1 MKLREDDN
9 VVLSNTKNETRFT
22 INASAK
28 AFKIL
33 SDSLYSRK
41 IEAIVRE
48 LSCNAYDSHV
58 QAGCP
63 DRKFELTL
71 PSVWTPEFVVEDF
84 GVGLDADDIE
94 NIYTSYFTSTKTDS
108 NDVIGALGLGSKTPF
123 SYTNT
128 FNITSRKNGVE
139 YTYNAYINSSG
150 EPAVSLLSSSPT
162 DKCNGVR
169 ISVPVRESDFWQFR
183 TDVVKVISWFH
194 NAPVINNL
202 PDTIDNSNAV
212 RLKELRYFW
221 KHDRYS
227 GDTVTAVMG
236 NVAYVISDVS
246 EKFNAHFNSGESAF
260 ISNNRIFIEF
270 GIGDL
275 DVAASRET
283 ISFDEHTIEV
293 FVSKLKDVITGYTKD
308 IELKLADIDNAVDA
322 VHYVEDSVGMWAFG
336 LFEYKGENLNVH
348 RRAIKIENVDAII
361 LEDKGDKRGDQVR
374 KSNAFL
380 RHSNS
385 NKLQQRLIEYV
396 SLNVTTARNTKFVF
410 VENSPEVSR
419 NAVVKGMVNELDC
432 TSNAPLIVI
441 SVYGKL
447 SDEKIDKLY
456 SMFGEQ
462 RIIRKDFI
470 VEQELHKDRL
480 TEARNEARRL
490 KALALASG
498 NVVTETAPRIEKT
511 KIRAHVYKVDLSTEF
526 SIKYEAL
533 HDDDGEFDISLLDS
547 VDKSK
552 VVLAPIVRSRIDGTT
567 MACSLDGGDVRDVH
581 NMLTCARLYNIEY
594 VIAYKAADRTRNER
608 HLGDILT
615 MSSVLY
621 DNTKFDSNFWVDNS
635 VCSEIK
641 NILWRS
647 IMHDDSLLLELVMSH
662 LDSNT
667 ASIIDRYRSV
677 DEAVHMS
684 YTYINYYPIR
694 KDLERISTKMSDSIG
709 YKIQHVITNT
719 LSEVYPMLNKL
730 ISYSFD
736 DAEVRHYVD
745 AVNAQ
750 NKLKSIA

>member
-150 EPAVSLLSSSPT
+150 EPSVSLLSSSPT

-202 PDTIDNSNAV
+202 IDTIDNSNAV

-246 EKFNAHFNSGESAF
+246 EKFNDHFNSGELAF
-260 ISNNRIFIEF
+260 IENNRIFIEF
-270 GIGDL
+270 DIGDL

-293 FVSKLKDVITGYTKD
+293 FVSKLKDVITLIANSKF
-308 IELKLADIDNAVDA
+308 EQSALKEAYILCNPKLMVEEITNGQLKVDLNSSTIMYSPEDGSTPYAVSDKLSSRMIN
-322 VHYVEDSVGMWAFG
+322 VIKENGVEGASSI
-336 LFEYKGENLNVH
+336 LN
-348 RRAIKIENVDAII
+348 
-361 LEDKGDKRGDQVR
+361 
-374 KSNAFL
+374 FL
-380 RHSNS
+380 
-385 NKLQQRLIEYV
+385 NKLM
-396 SLNVTTARNTKFVF
+396 LNPSYRA
-410 VENSPEVSR
+410 
-419 NAVVKGMVNELDC
+419 VNELYGFLQHNDIKLAENGNFYAWKVVRSDYMDKY
-432 TSNAPLIVI
+432 SNTMLNAVGTRVEVPRNQVDEDSEKTCSFGLHVCAKHYV
-441 SVYGKL
+441 SSYGGG
-447 SDEKIDKLY
+447 DDRVVMVEVNPADVCAIP
-456 SMFGEQ
+456 
-462 RIIRKDFI
+462 KDYNDSKMRCAGYD
-470 VEQELHKDRL
+470 VVKD
-480 TEARNEARRL
+480 
-490 KALALASG
+490 
-498 NVVTETAPRIEKT
+498 VTE
-511 KIRAHVYKVDLSTEF
+511 LFF
-526 SIKYEAL
+526 S
-533 HDDDGEFDISLLDS
+533 
-547 VDKSK
+547 
-552 VVLAPIVRSRIDGTT
+552 
-567 MACSLDGGDVRDVH
+567 
-581 NMLTCARLYNIEY
+581 
-594 VIAYKAADRTRNER
+594 
-608 HLGDILT
+608 
-615 MSSVLY
+615 
-621 DNTKFDSNFWVDNS
+621 
-635 VCSEIK
+635 
-641 NILWRS
+641 
-647 IMHDDSLLLELVMSH
+647 
-662 LDSNT
+662 
-667 ASIIDRYRSV
+667 
-677 DEAVHMS
+677 
-684 YTYINYYPIR
+684 
-694 KDLERISTKMSDSIG
+694 
-709 YKIQHVITNT
+709 
-719 LSEVYPMLNKL
+719 
-730 ISYSFD
+730 
-736 DAEVRHYVD
+736 
-745 AVNAQ
+745 
-750 NKLKSIA
+750 

>member
-58 QAGCP
+58 QAGYP

-139 YTYNAYINSSG
+139 YTYNAYINSAG
-150 EPAVSLLSSSPT
+150 EPSVSLLSSSPT

-236 NVAYVISDVS
+236 NVAYVIPDVS
-246 EKFNAHFNSGESAF
+246 EKFDVHFNTGELAF
-260 ISNNRIFIEF
+260 IENNRIFIEF
-270 GIGDL
+270 DIGDL

-322 VHYVEDSVGMWAFG
+322 VQYVEDSVGMWAFG
-336 LFEYKGENLNVH
+336 LFEYMGENLNVH

-361 LEDKGDKRGDQVR
+361 LEDKGDKRDDQVR
-374 KSNAFL
+374 KSNAFV

-385 NKLQQRLIEYV
+385 NKLQQRLIGYV
-396 SLNVTTARNTKFVF
+396 GLNATTARNMKFVF

-419 NAVVKGMVNELDC
+419 NTVVKGMVNELDC
-432 TSNAPLIVI
+432 IPNTPLIVI

-447 SDEKIDKLY
+447 SDEKIDKLH
-456 SMFGEQ
+456 SMFGER

-470 VEQELHKDRL
+470 VEQELHKGRL

-498 NVVTETAPRIEKT
+498 NVATGTAPRITKT

-552 VVLAPIVRSRIDGTT
+552 VVLAPIVRSEIDGTSI
-567 MACSLDGGDVRDVH
+567 ACSLDDGDVH

-594 VIAYKAADRTRNER
+594 VIAYKAADRKRNER

-615 MSSVLY
+615 MSGVIHNRTNL
-621 DNTKFDSNFWVDNS
+621 DSNFWVDNS

-647 IMHDDSLLLELVMSH
+647 NMHDESLLLELVMSH

-667 ASIIDRYRSV
+667 ASIIDRYRSA
-677 DEAVHMS
+677 DKAVHMS
-684 YTYINYYPIR
+684 YTYINYYQFKR
-694 KDLERISTKMSDSIG
+694 DLERISTKMSDSIR
-709 YKIQHVITNT
+709 YKIKHVIADT

>member
-58 QAGCP
+58 QAGYP

-71 PSVWTPEFVVEDF
+71 PTVWSPEFVVEDF

-169 ISVPVRESDFWQFR
+169 ISVPVRESDFWQFS

-202 PDTIDNSNAV
+202 PDHIDNSNAV

-221 KHDRYS
+221 RHDRYS

-236 NVAYVISDVS
+236 NVAYVIPDVS
-246 EKFNAHFNSGESAF
+246 EKFDAHFNSGELAF

-270 GIGDL
+270 DIGDL

-293 FVSKLKDVITGYTKD
+293 FVSKLKDVITGYTED
-308 IELKLADIDNAVDA
+308 IQLKLADIDNAVDA
-322 VHYVEDSVGMWAFG
+322 VNYIEDSVGVWAFG
-336 LFEYKGENLNVH
+336 LFEYMGENLNVH
-348 RRAIKIENVDAII
+348 RRTIRIENVDAII
-361 LEDKGDKRGDQVR
+361 LEDKGDKRDDQVR
-374 KSNAFL
+374 KSNAFI

-432 TSNAPLIVI
+432 TSNTPLIVI

-447 SDEKIDKLY
+447 SDEKIDKLHA
-456 SMFGEQ
+456 MFGEH

-470 VEQELHKDRL
+470 VEHGLHKERL
-480 TEARNEARRL
+480 TEARNEVRRL

-498 NVVTETAPRIEKT
+498 NVVTETAPRITKT

-526 SIKYEAL
+526 SVEYESL

-552 VVLAPIVRSRIDGTT
+552 VVLAPIVRGMIDNTSIV
-567 MACSLDGGDVRDVH
+567 CDLNDHDVH
-581 NMLTCARLYNIEY
+581 TLITFARLYNIEY
-594 VIAYKAADRTRNER
+594 VVAYKAADRKRNER

-615 MSSVLY
+615 MQSVLLGH
-621 DNTKFDSNFWVDNS
+621 TQFDSNFYVDNL

-641 NILWRS
+641 RILNSSNINNDS
-647 IMHDDSLLLELVMSH
+647 ILLELVMSH

-667 ASIIDRYRSV
+667 ASIIERYRNV
-677 DEAVHMS
+677 DEAVHMHFAYVKS
-684 YTYINYYPIR
+684 YQLKR
-694 KDLERISTKMSDSIG
+694 DLDRISAKMSDSIG
-709 YKIQHVITNT
+709 YQIQHVITNT
-719 LSEVYPMLNKL
+719 LSEVYPLINKL
-730 ISYSFD
+730 IYYSFD
-736 DAEVRHYVD
+736 DVDVRHYVD

>member
-63 DRKFELTL
+63 DRKFEITL
-71 PSVWTPEFVVEDF
+71 PSVWSPEFVVEDF

-139 YTYNAYINSSG
+139 YTYNAYINGSG
-150 EPAVSLLSSSPT
+150 EPSVSLLSSSPT

-183 TDVVKVISWFH
+183 TDVIKVISWFH
-194 NAPVINNL
+194 NTPVINNL
-202 PDTIDNSNAV
+202 SDIIDNSNAV

-221 KHDRYS
+221 KHDRYT
-227 GDTVTAVMG
+227 GDIVTAVMG

-246 EKFNAHFNSGESAF
+246 EKFGAHFNSGELAF

-270 GIGDL
+270 DIGDL

-283 ISFDEHTIEV
+283 ISFDEHTTEV

-308 IELKLADIDNAVDA
+308 IELKLADIDNVVDA
-322 VHYVEDSVGMWAFG
+322 VHYVEDHVGVVWAFG
-336 LFEYKGENLNVH
+336 LFEFMGENLNVH
-348 RRAIKIENVDAII
+348 RRAIGIENVDAII
-361 LEDKGDKRGDQVR
+361 LEEKGDKRDDQVR
-374 KSNAFL
+374 KSTAFV
-380 RHSNS
+380 RHLKSKS
-385 NKLQQRLIEYV
+385 LQQRLIEYV
-396 SLNVTTARNTKFVF
+396 SLNVTTARNMKFVF
-410 VENSPEVSR
+410 VENSPEISR

-447 SDEKIDKLY
+447 SDEKIDKLH

-470 VEQELHKDRL
+470 VEQELHKKRL

-498 NVVTETAPRIEKT
+498 NVVTETSPRITKT

-526 SIKYEAL
+526 SIKYESL
-533 HDDDGEFDISLLDS
+533 HDDGEFDISLLDG

-552 VVLAPIVRSRIDGTT
+552 VALAPIVRGTIDNTSIAYT
-567 MACSLDGGDVRDVH
+567 LDDGDVHD
-581 NMLTCARLYNIEY
+581 MLTCARLYNIEY
-594 VIAYKAADRTRNER
+594 VIAYKAADRKRNER

-615 MSSVLY
+615 MSSVLH
-621 DNTKFDSNFWVDNS
+621 DHTKVDSNFWVDNL
-635 VCSEIK
+635 VCGEIK
-641 NILWRS
+641 NILYS
-647 IMHDDSLLLELVMSH
+647 SNMNDGSLLLELVMSH

-677 DEAVHMS
+677 DEPVHMR
-684 YTYINYYPIR
+684 YNYINSYQLKR
-694 KDLERISTKMSDSIG
+694 DLEHISTKMSSAIR
-709 YKIQHVITNT
+709 YEIQHVITNT
-719 LSEVYPMLNKL
+719 LSEVYPLMNKL
-730 ISYSFD
+730 IEYSFN
-736 DAEVRHYVD
+736 DADVRHYVD

-750 NKLKSIA
+750 IN